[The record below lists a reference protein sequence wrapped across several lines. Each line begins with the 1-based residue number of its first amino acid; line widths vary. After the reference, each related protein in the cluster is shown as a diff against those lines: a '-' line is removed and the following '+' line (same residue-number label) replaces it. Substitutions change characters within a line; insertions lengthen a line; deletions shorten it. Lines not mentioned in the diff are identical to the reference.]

1 MVEIG
6 KSLQAARIEKGYTL
20 DDLQQ
25 ITKIQKRYL
34 IAIED
39 ERFDALPG
47 DFYVKAFIKQYAEC
61 VDVDPEEFLSAFES
75 QKTTTDDAVQE
86 TVKTRSEVTRE
97 NIQKSNKVS
106 HFLGYLP
113 TIIVVA
119 VVVVI
124 LGSIY
129 YVAWSNR
136 QKDAQTQQIESSSK
150 VSVSSQQDA
159 KSSSTSATSSKS
171 KKSSSES
178 SQKSSSSKSSK
189 KKASKKSSSSKSK
202 KSSKSKISLASSS
215 GSKFVYTMTNAAST
229 NVVKVAIDGSKAWTA
244 VSANGS
250 QQWQGTLS
258 SGESHEVSL
267 PSGTTVITINLGNS
281 GATTLT
287 VNGKKFN
294 YKKDNSSLTVRTL
307 TINLEN

>member
-61 VDVDPEEFLSAFES
+61 VDVDPTEFLSAFES
-75 QKTTTDDAVQE
+75 QKATESDDAVE
-86 TVKTRSEVTRE
+86 KTAKTRSEVTRE
-97 NIQKSNKVS
+97 SIQKSNKVN

-119 VVVVI
+119 VVVLI

-129 YVAWSNR
+129 YVAWSKH
-136 QKDAQTQQIESSSK
+136 QEDAQTQQIESSSK
-150 VSVSSQQDA
+150 VSVSSQKDS
-159 KSSSTSATSSKS
+159 KSSSTSSES
-171 KKSSSES
+171 KKSSS
-178 SQKSSSSKSSK
+178 KSSSSSK
-189 KKASKKSSSSKSK
+189 TKKE

-215 GSKFVYTMTNAAST
+215 GSKFVYTMTNPAST
-229 NVVKVAIDGSKAWTA
+229 NTVKLSVDGSKAWSA
-244 VSANGS
+244 VSSNGT

-267 PSGTTVITINLGNS
+267 PSGTTAITINLGNS

-287 VNGKKFN
+287 INGKKFN
-294 YKKDNSSLTVRTL
+294 YKKDDSSLTVRTI
-307 TINLEN
+307 TINLED

>member
-39 ERFDALPG
+39 ERFEALPG

-61 VDVDPEEFLSAFES
+61 VDVDPTEFLSAFES
-75 QKTTTDDAVQE
+75 QKATASDAVE
-86 TVKTRSEVTRE
+86 KTAKTRSEVTRE
-97 NIQKSNKVS
+97 SIQKSNKVNR
-106 HFLGYLP
+106 FLGYLP

-129 YVAWSNR
+129 YVAWSKH
-136 QKDAQTQQIESSSK
+136 QEDAQTQQIESSSK
-150 VSVSSQQDA
+150 VSVSSQKDS
-159 KSSSTSATSSKS
+159 KSSSSSTSSSSSSSSSES
-171 KKSSSES
+171 KKSSS
-178 SQKSSSSKSSK
+178 KN
-189 KKASKKSSSSKSK
+189 SKKSSSSKTK
-202 KSSKSKISLASSS
+202 KEKSSKSKISLASSS
-215 GSKFVYTMTNAAST
+215 GSKFVYTMTKPAST
-229 NVVKVAIDGSKAWTA
+229 NTVKFAVDGSKAWSA
-244 VSANGS
+244 VSSNGT

-267 PSGTTVITINLGNS
+267 PSGTTAITINLGNS
-281 GATTLT
+281 EATTLT
-287 VNGKKFN
+287 INGKKFN
-294 YKKDNSSLTVRTL
+294 YKKDNSSLTVRTI
-307 TINLEN
+307 TINLED

>member
-6 KSLQAARIEKGYTL
+6 KDLQAARIEKGYTL

-39 ERFDALPG
+39 ERFEALPG
-47 DFYVKAFIKQYAEC
+47 DFYVKAFIKQYAET
-61 VDVDPEEFLSAFES
+61 VDIDATEFLSAFES
-75 QKTTTDDAVQE
+75 RKTSSDVANASEKVAR
-86 TVKTRSEVTRE
+86 TRSEVTRE
-97 NIQKSNKVS
+97 NIEKSNKVN
-106 HFLGYLP
+106 HILGYLP

-119 VVVVI
+119 VVLVI

-129 YVAWSNR
+129 YVAWSNH

-150 VSVSSQQDA
+150 ISVSSQ
-159 KSSSTSATSSKS
+159 KTTSTKS
-171 KKSSSES
+171 KD
-178 SQKSSSSKSSK
+178 SSSSKESTSKDSS
-189 KKASKKSSSSKSK
+189 SSSSKASAKKNSK
-202 KSSKSKISLASSS
+202 QKIKLSSNT
-215 GSKFVYTMTNAAST
+215 GSKFVYTMTNSKNST
-229 NVVKVAIDGSKAWTA
+229 GSRTVKLAIDGGNAWSA
-244 VSANGS
+244 VSANGT

-258 SGESHEVSL
+258 SGQEHEVNL

-287 VNGKKFN
+287 IDGKKFN
-294 YKKDNSSLTVRTL
+294 FKKDNSELTVRTL
-307 TINLEN
+307 TINVEN

>member
-47 DFYVKAFIKQYAEC
+47 DFYVKAFIKQYAES
-61 VDVDPEEFLSAFES
+61 VDVDPTEFLSTFEN
-75 QKTTTDDAVQE
+75 QKATNDNVIEEPA
-86 TVKTRSEVTRE
+86 KTRSEVTRE
-97 NIQKSNKVS
+97 SIQKSNKVS
-106 HFLGYLP
+106 HLLGYLP

-129 YVAWSNR
+129 YVAWSNH

-150 VSVSSQQDA
+150 VSVSSQKDS
-159 KSSSTSATSSKS
+159 KSSSTSSSKS
-171 KKSSSES
+171 KKSSSKSSKKS
-178 SQKSSSSKSSK
+178 SQKSSKKS
-189 KKASKKSSSSKSK
+189 SKKSSSSKAK
-202 KSSKSKISLASSS
+202 KEKISLASSS
-215 GSKFVYTMTNAAST
+215 GSKFVYTMTNPAST
-229 NVVKVAIDGSKAWTA
+229 STVKISINGSKAWSA
-244 VSANGS
+244 VSANGT

-258 SGESHEVSL
+258 SGASHEVSL
-267 PSGTTVITINLGNS
+267 PSGTTAITINLGNS

-287 VNGKKFN
+287 IDGKKFN
-294 YKKDNSSLTVRTL
+294 YKKDNSSLTVRTI
-307 TINLEN
+307 TINLED